1 MAIEK
6 IPCCRWTRCEML
18 PPPLWLL
25 PGCLL
30 VAGRR
35 RCTFLGGEAPQSAI
49 LIPTLPQTRRV
60 SSWAMRQSRKTTI
73 LAATVPGCNCSSS
86 RSSNISVPN
95 DACKTVAVVAAVAD
109 VAANDGYNFFSIRR
123 RGCGIVC
130 G

>member
-1 MAIEK
+1 LYHPK
-6 IPCCRWTRCEML
+6 
-18 PPPLWLL
+18 
-25 PGCLL
+25 
-30 VAGRR
+30 
-35 RCTFLGGEAPQSAI
+35 GGEAPQSAI